1 MNLQDLKMLASG
13 SVWLTK
19 LPFNMMSR
27 SSIDFPIYYAPAWEE
42 EKTEILERANWLC
55 DNVIISPKQ
64 LLNKMPALL
73 WPNYRGQWAIYLGCM
88 LAFALRIVISF
99 YEDT

>member
-42 EKTEILERANWLC
+42 
-55 DNVIISPKQ
+55 
-64 LLNKMPALL
+64 
-73 WPNYRGQWAIYLGCM
+73 
-88 LAFALRIVISF
+88 
-99 YEDT
+99 